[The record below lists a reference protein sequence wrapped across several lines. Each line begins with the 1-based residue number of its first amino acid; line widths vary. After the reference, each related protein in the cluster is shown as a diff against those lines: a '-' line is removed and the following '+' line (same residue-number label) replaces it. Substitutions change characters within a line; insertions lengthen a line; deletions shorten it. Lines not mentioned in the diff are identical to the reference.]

1 LNNPL
6 SNRNNQYLQKKSYEN
21 TLKELNPIKM
31 EILFPIKNPIDVSN
45 GIKKM
50 LYESNEK
57 AKFNEGKTN
66 LKLLRQNN
74 QNYQQQDFTYPFKQ
88 DFISCNIL

>member
-6 SNRNNQYLQKKSYEN
+6 SNRNKELEKKSYVN

-50 LYESNEK
+50 LMEFNEK
-57 AKFNEGKTN
+57 AKSNEVKTN
-66 LKLLRQNN
+66 LKLTRQNN
-74 QNYQQQDFTYPFKQ
+74 QLSQYQDFTYPFKQ
-88 DFISCNIL
+88 DFLTCNIL

>member
-1 LNNPL
+1 MNNPL
-6 SNRNNQYLQKKSYEN
+6 SNRNKELEKKSYVN

-50 LYESNEK
+50 LMEFNEK
-57 AKFNEGKTN
+57 AKSNEVKTN
-66 LKLLRQNN
+66 LKLTRQNN
-74 QNYQQQDFTYPFKQ
+74 QLSQYQDFTYPFKQ
-88 DFISCNIL
+88 DFLTCNIL